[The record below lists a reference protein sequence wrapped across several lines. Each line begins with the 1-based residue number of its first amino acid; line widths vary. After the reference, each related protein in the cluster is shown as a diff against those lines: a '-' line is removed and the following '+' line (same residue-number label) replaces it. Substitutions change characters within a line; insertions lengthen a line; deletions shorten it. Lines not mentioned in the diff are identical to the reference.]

1 MKISIPDL
9 YTLFVNTDNADF
21 LSNVVVASD
30 MYVLNDGSLCGG
42 STQPSVDMLNVGR
55 KTYKTIPDLAPGQQ
69 NIQQKSNTPLT
80 WDLTGNVVTG
90 GSDLITFSL

>member
-1 MKISIPDL
+1 
-9 YTLFVNTDNADF
+9 
-21 LSNVVVASD
+21 
-30 MYVLNDGSLCGG
+30 
-42 STQPSVDMLNVGR
+42 MLNVGR